1 MKIAVDEN
9 IPLMTVRAHEMM
21 GHDVRDI
28 CGTVDE
34 GIQDDALWEMV
45 QHEERL
51 LITTDKGF
59 TRYPLRIIMVY

>member
-9 IPLMTVRAHEMM
+9 IPLMTVRYLGMM

-28 CGTVDE
+28 RGTVDE

-45 QHEERL
+45 HL
-51 LITTDKGF
+51 PGYKCHW
-59 TRYPLRIIMVY
+59 